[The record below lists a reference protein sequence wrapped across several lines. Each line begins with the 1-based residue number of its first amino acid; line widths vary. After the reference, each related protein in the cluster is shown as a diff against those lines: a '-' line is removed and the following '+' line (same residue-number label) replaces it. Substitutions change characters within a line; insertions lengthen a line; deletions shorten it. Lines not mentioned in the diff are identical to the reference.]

1 MDTLTTANLLQELGL
16 KSSRTLRHWRSLGLI
31 GEPTIIQHPDG
42 RGRIAQWPPEVVEQC
57 IEVKKRLQEGKT
69 LEEVADSLKSQR
81 KRRYRFADDWKRRE
95 QEMLLLR
102 FRDSVTKAIRR
113 FARENLGTAGCDL
126 VANEHLTTANEL
138 TESGRSP
145 VLVVHSNAASVVPRD
160 ILGQWLAD
168 HSCVEIL
175 AILPVNLEALTE

>member
-42 RGRIAQWPPEVVEQC
+42 RGRIAQWPPDVVEQC

-69 LEEVADSLKSQR
+69 LEEVADSLKSPR
-81 KRRYRFADDWKRRE
+81 KRRSRFVDDWKRRE
-95 QEMLLLR
+95 QDMLLIR
-102 FRDSVTKAIRR
+102 FRDAVTKAIRR

-126 VANEHLTTANEL
+126 VAFEHLTTAKEL
-138 TESGRSP
+138 AESSKSP
-145 VLVVHSNAASVVPRD
+145 VLVIHSDTASVIPRD
-160 ILGQWLAD
+160 GLGQWLSD
-168 HSCVEIL
+168 NSFLEIL